1 MIFYIDPGLIMM
13 YFGIFGMIVCAAIFW
28 WFDL

>member
-1 MIFYIDPGLIMM
+1 MIFYIDPGLVMM
-13 YFGIFGMIVCAAIFW
+13 YFGLFVMIVCAAIFW